1 MWNSLLLFP
10 SYSVLALV
18 RGMPPPMPT
27 AGLPY
32 PANALGLTSQ
42 THPDKALAS

>member
-1 MWNSLLLFP
+1 MERTLLLFP
-10 SYSVLALV
+10 SHSILALV
-18 RGMPPPMPT
+18 HGMLPPTPM

-32 PANALGLTSQ
+32 PANALELTSQ